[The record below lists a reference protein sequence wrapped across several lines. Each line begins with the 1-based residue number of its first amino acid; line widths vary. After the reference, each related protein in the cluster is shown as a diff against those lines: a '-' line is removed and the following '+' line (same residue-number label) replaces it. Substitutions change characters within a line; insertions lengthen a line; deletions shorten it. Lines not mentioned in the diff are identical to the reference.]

1 MANLD
6 EFQVVKSK
14 KRVYKR
20 NSRKPF
26 CTTDRTEFCQ
36 TVDKRLVMKRIEEK
50 RLVLSDN
57 KQFGVSV

>member
-1 MANLD
+1 MADLD
-6 EFQVVKSK
+6 DFQMVKSK
-14 KRVYKR
+14 KRRCKR

-26 CTTDRTEFCQ
+26 CTTDGTEMCQ

-57 KQFGVSV
+57 KQFGCM

>member
-6 EFQVVKSK
+6 EFQMVKSK
-14 KRVYKR
+14 KRDCKR
-20 NSRKPF
+20 KSRKPF
-26 CTTDRTEFCQ
+26 CTIDGTAFCQ

-57 KQFGVSV
+57 KQF